1 MAIQTFT
8 AAQVL
13 TAAQMNAL
21 QANDYNQ
28 TVSTKTANY
37 VLVAADK
44 GTRVVMN
51 SATATTITVNT
62 SLFAAGDSLR
72 LQNINSGA
80 TVVTAGTAT
89 VTSAGSLSIP
99 QWGGGQLYFTSAS
112 AAVYFPDAN
121 TSSSVSIFSVSQAS
135 GTNGGTATSGSWL
148 KIGLNTTVVNG
159 ITSCTLTSGVIS
171 LPAGTYTVEASNPFA
186 GVNDCKIK
194 LYNTTDAADTIIG
207 TSGSQSGAAAT
218 QVIRTSLLGVFTSAG
233 TKNYEL
239 QYRVSSTLANYGL
252 GINNSFSVAE
262 NYALITI
269 TKTA

>member
-1 MAIQTFT
+1 MPNEQVKVPLF
-8 AAQVL
+8 AASEIL
-13 TAAQMNAL
+13 TAANMNISAGTGVPVFT
-21 QANDYNQ
+21 N
-28 TVSTKTANY
+28 STTRDAAFGGAGEK
-37 VLVAADK
+37 VLAEGQLCYLSDTNIVQYYTGAAW
-44 GTRVVMN
+44 
-51 SATATTITVNT
+51 
-62 SLFAAGDSLR
+62 
-72 LQNINSGA
+72 A
-80 TVVTAGTAT
+80 TVG
-89 VTSAGSLSIP
+89 P
-99 QWGGGQLYFTSAS
+99 
-112 AAVYFPDAN
+112 
-121 TSSSVSIFSVSQAS
+121 SSEQVSIFSVSQSS
-135 GTNGGTATSGSWL
+135 GTNGGTATSGSFL

-194 LYNTTDAADTIIG
+194 LRNTTDATDEIIG